1 MTWTIDTGMYYDAG
15 KKCHLLA
22 SDLSLALGPLNDA
35 LQHQCGGMAG
45 NHESCDKWITT
56 YDNHAR
62 DIVTLAA
69 TLANALQRYGDVLEA
84 NGYNW
89 WYSNR
94 TTASGTAPTKP
105 TESEPLYDSGMT
117 LPVSARGD
125 NGPGLDE
132 GVVVGLLERVGRIP
146 NGDITK
152 LGIARDAWKTFADHA
167 TVTGAETRI
176 RGIKA
181 KFEGNSDP
189 NIVAIAEKLATLE
202 SAAKLLAEAAKGIVT
217 PVVEHNDALSTMRE
231 DIGKQVAAA
240 AVEIGAAI
248 ALTAVIVGVA
258 AFLTAGVG
266 AAAAGAGGA
275 AVTIEI
281 VESTAV
287 IIKNTVTVS
296 RLVTAVGAVV
306 TIGVASGG
314 FTAIPDLAQ
323 AGLSAAVGAIA
334 GMAVYVAADEAA
346 DSADEEPVWDSTEER
361 TRNPAQDK
369 ILSKDDIKE
378 LKARGHD
385 PHDIKPEPPSRYD
398 LYKDGKGNVYI
409 KPKGGKGPGDPTGIR
424 LR

>member
-1 MTWTIDTGMYYDAG
+1 MTWIIDTGMYYDAG
-15 KKCHLLA
+15 NKCHALA
-22 SDLSLALGPLNDA
+22 NDLSLALGPLNAA

-45 NHESCDKWITT
+45 NHESCNNWITT
-56 YDNHAR
+56 YDNHANE
-62 DIVTLAA
+62 IVTLAA
-69 TLANALQRYGDVLEA
+69 TLANALLRYGDVLQA

-89 WYSNR
+89 WHSNR
-94 TTASGTAPTKP
+94 TAASGSEPTKP
-105 TESEPLYDSGMT
+105 TASEPLYDSGMA
-117 LPVSARGD
+117 LPVSSRGD

-146 NGDITK
+146 NGDKDK
-152 LGIARDAWKTFADHA
+152 LGIARDAWKTFAEHA
-167 TVTGAETRI
+167 TVTGAATRI
-176 RGIKA
+176 SGIKA
-181 KFEGNSDP
+181 KFDDNTDP
-189 NIVAIAEKLATLE
+189 NIIAIDEKLATLE
-202 SAAKLLAEAAKGIVT
+202 QAAKLLADAAKGMVT
-217 PVVEHNDALSTMRE
+217 PLTEHNDALSTMRE

-248 ALTAVIVGVA
+248 VLTAVIVGVA

-296 RLVTAVGAVV
+296 RMVTAVGAVIA
-306 TIGVASGG
+306 IGVAGGG
-314 FTAIPDLAQ
+314 FTAIPDLTQ

-334 GMAVYVAADEAA
+334 GMAVYIAADEAA
-346 DSADEEPVWDSTEER
+346 DDEPVWDSTEER
-361 TRNPAQDK
+361 ARNPAQDK
-369 ILSKDDIKE
+369 ILTDKDIRE
-378 LKARGHD
+378 LKSRGHD
-385 PHDIKPEPPSRYD
+385 PHDVKPEPPSRYD

-424 LR
+424 LQ

>member
-15 KKCHLLA
+15 NKCHALA
-22 SDLSLALGPLNDA
+22 NDLSLALGPLNAA

-45 NHESCDKWITT
+45 NHESCNNWITA
-56 YDNHAR
+56 YDNHANE
-62 DIVTLAA
+62 IVTLAA
-69 TLANALQRYGDVLEA
+69 TLANALLRYGDVLQA

-94 TTASGTAPTKP
+94 TAATGSEPTKP
-105 TESEPLYDSGMT
+105 TESEPLYDSGMA
-117 LPVSARGD
+117 LPVSSRGD

-132 GVVVGLLERVGRIP
+132 GVIVGLLERVGRIP
-146 NGDITK
+146 NGDKDK
-152 LGIARDAWKTFADHA
+152 LGIARDAWKTFAEHA
-167 TVTGAETRI
+167 TVTGAATTI
-176 RGIKA
+176 SGVKA
-181 KFEGNSDP
+181 KFDGNTDP
-189 NIVAIAEKLATLE
+189 NIIAIDEKLATLE
-202 SAAKLLAEAAKGIVT
+202 QAAKLLAEAAKGIVT
-217 PVVEHNDALSTMRE
+217 PLTEHNDALSTMRE

-248 ALTAVIVGVA
+248 ALTVVIVGVA

-266 AAAAGAGGA
+266 AAAAGAGGT

-296 RLVTAVGAVV
+296 RMVTAVGAVI

-314 FTAIPDLAQ
+314 FTAIPDLTQ
-323 AGLSAAVGAIA
+323 AGLTAAVGAIA
-334 GMAVYVAADEAA
+334 AMAVYIAADEAA
-346 DSADEEPVWDSTEER
+346 DDEPVWDRTEER

-369 ILSKDDIKE
+369 ILTDKDIRE
-378 LKARGHD
+378 LKSRGHD
-385 PHDIKPEPPSRYD
+385 PHDVKPDPPSRYD

-424 LR
+424 LQ

>member
-1 MTWTIDTGMYYDAG
+1 MSWTIDTGMYYDAG
-15 KKCHLLA
+15 NKCHQVA
-22 SDLSLALGPLNDA
+22 TDLSLALGPLNAA

-45 NHESCDKWITT
+45 NHDSCSNWITT
-56 YDNHAR
+56 YDTHAGE
-62 DIVTLAA
+62 IITLAA
-69 TLANALQRYGDVLEA
+69 TLANALQRYGDVLQA

-89 WYSNR
+89 WHSNR
-94 TTASGTAPTKP
+94 TTASGSGPSKP
-105 TESEPLYDSGMT
+105 AESEPLYDSGMA
-117 LPVSARGD
+117 LPITSRGD

-146 NGDITK
+146 NGDTAK
-152 LGIARDAWKTFADHA
+152 LVIARDAWKTFAEHA
-167 TVTGAETRI
+167 TVTGAATRI
-176 RGIKA
+176 SGVKA
-181 KFEGNSDP
+181 KFEGNTDP
-189 NIVAIAEKLATLE
+189 NIKTIEEKLATLE
-202 SAAKLLAEAAKGIVT
+202 RAATLLAEAAKGIVT
-217 PVVEHNDALSTMRE
+217 PLTEHNDALSTMRE

-248 ALTAVIVGVA
+248 ALTAVVVGVA

-296 RLVTAVGAVV
+296 RLVTAVGAVI

-314 FTAIPDLAQ
+314 FTAIPDLTQ

-334 GMAVYVAADEAA
+334 GMAVYIAAEAA
-346 DSADEEPVWDSTEER
+346 DDEPVWDSTEER
-361 TRNPAQDK
+361 ARNPAQDK
-369 ILSKDDIKE
+369 ILTDKDIKE
-378 LKARGHD
+378 LKSRGHD

-424 LR
+424 LG